1 KTYSKETVMLQKP
14 DFGRL
19 GKWLP
24 VIVLMAMMVVSGC
37 NTYRL
42 LPSHGGGKRF
52 NEEERVVSSAIRN
65 AVAQMVVKD
74 LAGHKVNVNVVTV
87 SQNGGSSLTFPGL
100 SSVSAGYNDNSL
112 KYAAPNVL
120 SGQDNWSAS
129 ASYAPNLA
137 ASPTVFGS
145 DQDLTYLDAAI
156 QMKLRLL
163 GAMVNEPNSEYNL
176 YVLVDVLGTNRSKQ
190 DSFVVWND
198 LLNASCELTYYA
210 IDRKTGKIAIRAKR
224 ASAESLYRESSIFG
238 LASYKIDRYQYKTT
252 PTPMPTDT
260 NDSELIM
267 EHESMNYNPVE
278 YAADKVSSDKNSLAN
293 KLLMANSYIQ
303 AGNLSAAE
311 KLVLEIQTVNPD
323 YPGLDAVRSRLQNAK
338 VNSAPAR

>member
-1 KTYSKETVMLQKP
+1 MVQQTE
-14 DFGRL
+14 FRRF

-24 VIVLMAMMVVSGC
+24 VILLLSILFVSGC

-52 NEEERVVSSAIRN
+52 DEEERAVSAAIRN
-65 AVAQMVVKD
+65 TVAQMAVKD

-87 SQNGGSSLTFPGL
+87 SQSGGSALAFPGI
-100 SSVSAGYNDNSL
+100 SSVSAGYNENSL
-112 KYAAPNVL
+112 NYATPNVL

-129 ASYAPNLA
+129 ASYAPNLT

-163 GAMVNEPNSEYNL
+163 GAMVNEPNSEYTL

-190 DSFVVWND
+190 DSLVVWSD
-198 LLNASCELTYYA
+198 LLTASCELTYYA
-210 IDRKTGKIAIRAKR
+210 VDRKTGKVDIRAKR
-224 ASAESLYRESSIFG
+224 ASAESSYRESSIFG
-238 LASYKIDRYQYKTT
+238 LAGYKIERYQYKTS
-252 PTPMPTDT
+252 PTPMPADT
-260 NDSELIM
+260 NEPAIIM
-267 EHESMNYNPVE
+267 DRQTIDRNHVE
-278 YAADKVSSDKNSLAN
+278 YVADVANNVLGDQKSLAH
-293 KLLMANSYIQ
+293 KLRMADSYTQ
-303 AGNLSAAE
+303 AGNLAAAE
-311 KLVLEIQTVNPD
+311 ELVTEIQTVNPD

-338 VNSAPAR
+338 INRHLSK